1 MSFNF
6 EFVAEREDAVQI
18 LSEENAPVE
27 VKNFISVGLRAF
39 KPGSLVH
46 VKAVGHLYNN
56 DYQIS
61 TGALVVEQVY
71 LRKPKAPL

>member
-6 EFVAEREDAVQI
+6 EFVAEKEDAVQI
-18 LSEENAPVE
+18 LNEETAPVA
-27 VKNFISVGLRAF
+27 VKNFVSDGLLAF

-56 DYQIS
+56 DYQKS
-61 TGALVVEQVY
+61 TGELVVEQVH
-71 LRKPKAPL
+71 LRKPKAPG